1 MPHRSR
7 VASRSGVV
15 VICISSVTAAEDPTV
30 VLDSGLFGRGDS
42 WNVSDDPKATPVLA
56 GVQQFTRV
64 CTYDRPGTVI
74 GSAPKDFS
82 RSDPV
87 PMPRNAA
94 AAVTDL
100 HKLLI
105 AAKVPGPYVLVGHSF
120 GGLNSLLYALN
131 YPRSVTGIVLVDA
144 LPPELRNQMTPSLWK
159 TYSELNAQPLPGLHY
174 KELERMDFSAGID
187 QAQRALARTTLPAIP
202 IVVLTKDRPFRSSS
216 ARRRAGRVW
225 RKARCRVA
233 QSATATGGLDCPRTA
248 HGRRD
253 VAQRLG
259 RTARRCHRR
268 DPPRRRGRPER
279 PQDGN
284 SIASNVRRDMSM
296 HGRNL
301 RRILALVP
309 LILKNRSD
317 RFAFQFGVRRANELT
332 DPLQEQLRRVRAQH
346 AFDVARLNE

>member
-74 GSAPKDFS
+74 GSAPKDFG

-87 PMPRNAA
+87 PMPRNVA

-100 HKLLI
+100 HELLS

-120 GGLNSLLYALN
+120 GGLDSLLYALN
-131 YPRSVTGIVLVDA
+131 YPRRVAGIVFVDA

-202 IVVLTKDRPFRSSS
+202 IVVLAKDRPFHLEGLGIP
-216 ARRRAGRVW
+216 AGFGEKLDAAWRRAQQQL
-225 RKARCRVA
+225 AA
-233 QSATATGGLDCPRTA
+233 SIA
-248 HGRRD
+248 H
-253 VAQRLG
+253 VPL
-259 RTARRCHRR
+259 TVVETSHNISV
-268 DPPRRRGRPER
+268 ER
-279 PQDGN
+279 PDVV
-284 SIASNVRRDMSM
+284 IDA
-296 HGRNL
+296 
-301 RRILALVP
+301 I
-309 LILKNRSD
+309 
-317 RFAFQFGVRRANELT
+317 
-332 DPLQEQLRRVRAQH
+332 RRVVEAVQSGRKTVTQ
-346 AFDVARLNE
+346 

>member
-1 MPHRSR
+1 MLERT
-7 VASRSGVV
+7 VATVLIMACTLGAAPLSGR
-15 VICISSVTAAEDPTV
+15 IAIGGGRHLYLECHGSGSPTV
-30 VLDSGLFGRGDS
+30 VLDAGLSGRGDS

-131 YPRSVTGIVLVDA
+131 YPRSVAGIVLVDA

-159 TYSELNAQPLPGLHY
+159 TYSELGAQPLPGLHY
-174 KELERMDFSAGID
+174 KELERMNFSASLD
-187 QAQRALARTTLPAIP
+187 QVQRALARTTMPAIP
-202 IVVLTKDRPFRSSS
+202 IVVLTKDKPFDLAVFAGVPAGFGERLD
-216 ARRRAGRVW
+216 AAWRRAQQQLAASIAHVPLTVVETSHNVSVERPDVVIDAIGRVVEAVRSG
-225 RKARCRVA
+225 RKTVT
-233 QSATATGGLDCPRTA
+233 Q
-248 HGRRD
+248 
-253 VAQRLG
+253 
-259 RTARRCHRR
+259 
-268 DPPRRRGRPER
+268 
-279 PQDGN
+279 
-284 SIASNVRRDMSM
+284 
-296 HGRNL
+296 
-301 RRILALVP
+301 
-309 LILKNRSD
+309 
-317 RFAFQFGVRRANELT
+317 
-332 DPLQEQLRRVRAQH
+332 
-346 AFDVARLNE
+346 

>member
-1 MPHRSR
+1 M
-7 VASRSGVV
+7 V

-144 LPPELRNQMTPSLWK
+144 LPPELRNQLTPSLWK
-159 TYSELNAQPLPGLHY
+159 TYSELGAQPLPGLHY
-174 KELERMDFSAGID
+174 KELERMNFSASLD
-187 QAQRALARTTLPAIP
+187 QVQRALARTTMPAIP
-202 IVVLTKDRPFRSSS
+202 IVVLTKDKPFDLAVFAGVPAGFGERLD
-216 ARRRAGRVW
+216 AAWRRAQQQLAASIAHVPLTVVETSHNVSVERPDVVIDAIGRVVEAVRSG
-225 RKARCRVA
+225 RKTVT
-233 QSATATGGLDCPRTA
+233 Q
-248 HGRRD
+248 
-253 VAQRLG
+253 
-259 RTARRCHRR
+259 
-268 DPPRRRGRPER
+268 
-279 PQDGN
+279 
-284 SIASNVRRDMSM
+284 
-296 HGRNL
+296 
-301 RRILALVP
+301 
-309 LILKNRSD
+309 
-317 RFAFQFGVRRANELT
+317 
-332 DPLQEQLRRVRAQH
+332 
-346 AFDVARLNE
+346 

>member
-1 MPHRSR
+1 MLAHT
-7 VASRSGVV
+7 VAMVLIMACTLGAAPLSGR
-15 VICISSVTAAEDPTV
+15 IAIGGGRHLYLECHGSGSPTV
-30 VLDSGLFGRGDS
+30 VLDAGHFGRGDS

-100 HKLLI
+100 HELLS

-120 GGLNSLLYALN
+120 GGLDGLLYALN
-131 YPRSVTGIVLVDA
+131 YPRRVAGIVFVDA

-174 KELERMDFSAGID
+174 KELERMDFGASID

-202 IVVLTKDRPFRSSS
+202 IVVLTKDRPFDL
-216 ARRRAGRVW
+216 AVLADVPAGFGEKLNAAWRRAQQQL
-225 RKARCRVA
+225 AA
-233 QSATATGGLDCPRTA
+233 SIA
-248 HGRRD
+248 H
-253 VAQRLG
+253 VPLSVVE
-259 RTARRCHRR
+259 TSHNVSV
-268 DPPRRRGRPER
+268 ER
-279 PQDGN
+279 PD
-284 SIASNVRRDMSM
+284 IVIDA
-296 HGRNL
+296 
-301 RRILALVP
+301 I
-309 LILKNRSD
+309 
-317 RFAFQFGVRRANELT
+317 
-332 DPLQEQLRRVRAQH
+332 RRVVEAVRSGRKTVTQ
-346 AFDVARLNE
+346 

>member
-1 MPHRSR
+1 M
-7 VASRSGVV
+7 V

-120 GGLNSLLYALN
+120 GGLDSLLYALN
-131 YPRSVTGIVLVDA
+131 YPRRVAGIVFVDA

-159 TYSELNAQPLPGLHY
+159 TYSELNAQPLPGLDY
-174 KELERMDFSAGID
+174 KELETMDFSASLD
-187 QAQRALARTTLPAIP
+187 QVQRALARTTLPAIP
-202 IVVLTKDRPFRSSS
+202 IVVLTKDRPFDLAGRELP
-216 ARRRAGRVW
+216 AGFGEKLDAAWRRAQRQL
-225 RKARCRVA
+225 AA
-233 QSATATGGLDCPRTA
+233 SIA
-248 HGRRD
+248 HGPLT
-253 VAQRLG
+253 VVE
-259 RTARRCHRR
+259 TSHNVSV
-268 DPPRRRGRPER
+268 ER
-279 PQDGN
+279 PDVV
-284 SIASNVRRDMSM
+284 IDA
-296 HGRNL
+296 
-301 RRILALVP
+301 I
-309 LILKNRSD
+309 
-317 RFAFQFGVRRANELT
+317 
-332 DPLQEQLRRVRAQH
+332 RRVVEAVRSGRKTVTQ
-346 AFDVARLNE
+346 